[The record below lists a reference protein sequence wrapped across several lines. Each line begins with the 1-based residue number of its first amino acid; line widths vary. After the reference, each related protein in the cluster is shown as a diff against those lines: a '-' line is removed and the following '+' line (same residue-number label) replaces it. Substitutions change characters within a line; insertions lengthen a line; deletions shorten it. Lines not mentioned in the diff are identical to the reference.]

1 MNLDDL
7 RKSWLQ
13 KSSALDGW
21 QPVDRAALRAALEQ
35 RAARELRRL
44 GPLAS
49 FELWVWAPCVL
60 FFGWFCWTEPLAHL
74 RLAGLAP
81 LLWCIAMPLWSMAQ
95 RRALRAL
102 PLSLPVVELQQRI
115 EALALRRLHAFK
127 WAFLVGQVVW
137 WVPSMMLFF
146 RIVFGV
152 DVVARAPYT
161 LTLLGYSVA
170 FSLLAVPVLA
180 LLERFAP
187 ASWRARTPLR
197 QLAWA
202 LAGRDIRA
210 ARAFLAELQAL
221 EREGGQPATRRNSA

>member
-7 RKSWLQ
+7 RKTWQQQSA
-13 KSSALDGW
+13 ALDGW
-21 QPVDRAALRAALEQ
+21 QPVDRAALRGALEQ

-44 GPLAS
+44 GPLAG
-49 FELWVWAPCVL
+49 FELWAWAPCVL

-81 LLWCIAMPLWSMAQ
+81 LLWCIVMPLLSMAQ

-102 PLSLPVVELQQRI
+102 PLNLPVVELQQRV

-127 WAFLVGQVVW
+127 WAFLVGAVVW

-146 RIVFGV
+146 RIVFGI
-152 DVVARAPYT
+152 DIVAHAPYT
-161 LTLLGYSVA
+161 LTLLGWSIA
-170 FSLLAVPVLA
+170 FSVLAVPVFA

-187 ASWRARTPLR
+187 ATWREHAPLR

-210 ARAFLAELQAL
+210 ARAFLAELRAL
-221 EREGGQPATRRNSA
+221 ESEGDQPPARRNSA